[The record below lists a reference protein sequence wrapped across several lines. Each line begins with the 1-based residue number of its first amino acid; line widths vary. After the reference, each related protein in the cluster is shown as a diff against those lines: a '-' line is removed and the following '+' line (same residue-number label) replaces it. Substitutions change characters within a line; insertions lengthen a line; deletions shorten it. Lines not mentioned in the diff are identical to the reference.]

1 MPNQSERSERSEIVL
16 ELLVQSLLLV
26 LVDLYDKLVIELDMM
41 VGC

>member
-1 MPNQSERSERSEIVL
+1 MPNQSERSERTEIVL